1 MAMNRRK
8 FFLNGWKA
16 GGALLGVAA
25 AKTSWALLQ
34 PLKSLASSGKFK
46 LKDAENYKPGTAE
59 YITAARVWVVNP
71 GDGKLLALSQ
81 TCPHLGCRVPFCE
94 SSGRFECPCHGSVF
108 DIGGEWI
115 SGPSPRGMDQHPLSI
130 EGDILVVDTSQ
141 RINGPD
147 PGAAVFLTPATGP
160 SCSGKG

>member
-8 FFLNGWKA
+8 FFLSGWKA

-25 AKTSWALLQ
+25 ARTSWALLQ

-94 SSGRFECPCHGSVF
+94 SSGRFECPCHGSTYN
-108 DIGGEWI
+108 IGGEYI
-115 SGPSPRGMDQHPLSI
+115 KGPAPRGMDRFP
-130 EGDILVVDTSQ
+130 ILVENGGSFVDTTKVV
-141 RINGPD
+141 RGPNHGSHVYPSD
-147 PGAAVFLTPATGP
+147 SKGP
-160 SCSGKG
+160 SCKEA